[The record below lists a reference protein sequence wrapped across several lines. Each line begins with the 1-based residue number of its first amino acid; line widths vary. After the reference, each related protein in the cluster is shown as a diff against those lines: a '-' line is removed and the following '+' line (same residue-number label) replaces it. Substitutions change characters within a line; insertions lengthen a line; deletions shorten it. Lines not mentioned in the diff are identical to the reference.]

1 MLKDKYRSAMYNEHY
16 SVDVT
21 DENRGDLHTKAI
33 EWLNAKVGNAIFD
46 DEFCTSVE
54 SVDMCGGHYMMLD
67 EHGNVAGL
75 TFDVDEALMFIGL

>member
-1 MLKDKYRSAMYNEHY
+1 MLKEKYRRALYDDHY

-21 DENRGDLHTKAI
+21 DENKVDVHAKAI

-46 DEFCTSVE
+46 DELSTSVE
-54 SVDMCGGHYMMLD
+54 SVDMCGGRYMMLD

-75 TFDVDEALMFIGL
+75 TFDIEEALSYIGL